1 MDIKYFFRLFRGRV
15 KYGCD
20 LNTFEDLKAGDC
32 VRSPAR
38 KRRLNLVMTSI
49 DAATSYGGAATIYT
63 FFQKLNEALGCEVRV
78 VVLDGSA
85 QESNAIGV
93 FQDYRIGLPDQETN
107 CPATIV
113 GIPETEGKRPSL
125 MVREEDVFVT
135 TYWTTMFI
143 TKAFQ
148 LFQDQAYGHHPKLIY
163 FIQDYEPGFYE
174 WGSEYLLAES
184 TYRIPDTIAVYN
196 SENLFRYFTL
206 LDYRFADQM
215 WFEPKLN
222 ANLKEY
228 LLSAWERNELPE
240 RRNRVIVYGRPRIWR
255 NCFSLVVASLK
266 AAIETDESLRDWEF
280 LSLGAAHKDI
290 DLGHGAR
297 LICRGKLTL
306 VEYARTLLET
316 KAGISL
322 MCSPHPSY
330 PPLEMAAFGVNTVTN
345 QFCRKDLSS
354 FSDNIISVS
363 TGCAEEVAAALI
375 SATRRESHMMD
386 PEDPYLRD
394 EDQFSEIIPRLVKH
408 FD

>member
-1 MDIKYFFRLFRGRV
+1 MDIKYFYRLFRGRV

-20 LNTFEDLKAGDC
+20 LNTFEDLKAGDF
-32 VRSPAR
+32 VRSPI
-38 KRRLNLVMTSI
+38 KKQRLNLVMTSI
-49 DAATSYGGAATIYT
+49 ESATSYGGAATIYS
-63 FFQKLNEALGCEVRV
+63 FFQKLKEALACEVRV
-78 VVLDGSA
+78 IVLDGSA
-85 QESNAIGV
+85 QESNATGV
-93 FQDYRIGLPDQETN
+93 FQDYRIVPPDQEADH
-107 CPATIV
+107 PATIV
-113 GIPETEGKRPSL
+113 GIPEVEGKRPSL
-125 MVREEDVFVT
+125 MIREEDVFVT

-143 TKAFQ
+143 AKAFQ
-148 LFQDQAYGHHPKLIY
+148 AFQDQTYGNHQKLIY

-196 SENLFRYFTL
+196 SENLFRYFGL
-206 LDYRFADQM
+206 LDYRFTDQM

-228 LLSAWERNELPE
+228 LVSAQEKNELPE
-240 RRNRVIVYGRPRIWR
+240 RKNQVIVYGRPRIWR

-266 AAIETDESLRDWEF
+266 MAVETDESLRNWEF

-297 LICRGKLTL
+297 LVCRGKLTL
-306 VEYARTLLET
+306 EEYARTLLET

-345 QFCRKDLSS
+345 HFCCKDLSS

-363 TGCAEEVAAALI
+363 TVCAEEVATALI
-375 SATRRESHMMD
+375 SAARRKGIVMGPDDS
-386 PEDPYLRD
+386 YLHD

-408 FD
+408 FE

>member
-1 MDIKYFFRLFRGRV
+1 MDIKYFYRLFRGRV

-63 FFQKLNEALGCEVRV
+63 FFQKLKEALGCEVRV

-85 QESNAIGV
+85 QESNATGV

-222 ANLKEY
+222 ASLKEY
-228 LLSAWERNELPE
+228 LLSALEKNELPA
-240 RRNRVIVYGRPRIWR
+240 RKNRVIVYGRPRIWR

-266 AAIETDESLRDWEF
+266 TAVETDDRLRDWEF

-297 LICRGKLTL
+297 LVCRGKLTL
-306 VEYARTLLET
+306 EEYARTLLET
-316 KAGISL
+316 RAGISL

-345 QFCRKDLSS
+345 SFCCKDLSA
-354 FSDNIISVS
+354 FSDNMISVS
-363 TGCAEEVAAALI
+363 TVCAEEIAAALI
-375 SATRRESHMMD
+375 RVVHREGHVMD

-394 EDQFSEIIPRLVKH
+394 EDQFAEIIPRLVKH
-408 FD
+408 FE